1 MDSETQKTIS
11 TETSVKKE
19 KDSSFTVITGS
30 SLAIVV
36 LLIAEL
42 YLMTA
47 MPHLLPAIAAV
58 GVVMIGCAYA
68 AVSAIVKH
76 IQQTERE
83 QAEQYASI
91 LKSEKAAY
99 LLIRKYCDEIGEQ
112 LTRVENTTIESQQD
126 VIAAQKATA
135 KLTINRNKEHTDAL
149 LNANDRIFAQLN
161 DLQER
166 VRGLAADIDANMAA
180 ASADNSAELVQKQS
194 EMMQKQTELAAQLRE
209 LELGLKNEI
218 LQAENRLSSI
228 TPQVVM
234 AQPQQMAAPQAA
246 ETAVLPDLG
255 ELPLPDADP
264 VTEPASELNMDAAMD
279 LSMDLPE
286 LDLPE
291 LAPEADLSDVTEPEI
306 PEEPVRENL
315 LDIEPQVIEEPQ
327 MPETPELAPDI
338 DALLNGIESVDL
350 GELPPME
357 EPEAIAE
364 PEPVAEPEP
373 ELAPMPEMEEVP
385 PMPDLSDPNK
395 VMSPDD
401 IAALLANMNTD
412 APAPEPVAEPEPE
425 LPPMPEVEEV
435 PPMPDL
441 SDPNKVMSAEDIAA
455 LFANLG

>member
-68 AVSAIVKH
+68 AVSAITKH

-99 LLIRKYCDEIGEQ
+99 LLLRKYCDEIGEQ
-112 LTRVENTTIESQQD
+112 LTRVENATIESQQD

-149 LNANDRIFAQLN
+149 LNANDRIFAQLG

-166 VRGLAADIDANMAA
+166 VRGLAADIDANMTAA
-180 ASADNSAELVQKQS
+180 PADNSAELIQKQS
-194 EMMQKQTELAAQLRE
+194 ELAAQLRE

-234 AQPQQMAAPQAA
+234 AQPQQMAATQAA

-255 ELPLPDADP
+255 ELPLPDADT
-264 VTEPASELNMDAAMD
+264 VTEPVFELNMDAAMD
-279 LSMDLPE
+279 LSM
-286 LDLPE
+286 DLPE

-306 PEEPVRENL
+306 PEEPMRENL

-327 MPETPELAPDI
+327 IPETPELAPDI

-350 GELPPME
+350 GELPPIE
-357 EPEAIAE
+357 EPEAFAE

-412 APAPEPVAEPEPE
+412 TPAPEPVAEPEPE

-435 PPMPDL
+435 PPMPDM